1 MNPLRRKSIFLATTA
16 AITLGS
22 RWFSPAGC
30 ASLAP
35 SPIERLAFIRNAYL
49 DHLKS
54 FEARTIEQKPAMAQ
68 VAQFQNFPNF
78 PNFNNFPN
86 FPNFSNFLS
95 GATFDPC

>member
-16 AITLGS
+16 AITLGLGG
-22 RWFSPAGC
+22 FPQT

-68 VAQFQNFPNF
+68 LAQFQNFPNF
-78 PNFNNFPN
+78 PNFPNFHNFPN
-86 FPNFSNFLS
+86 FPNFANFPQWSNI
-95 GATFDPC
+95 